1 MTFIIVRYMVIK
13 IGTCSLVVVHMILR
27 PLSAVVYWS
36 QTPRSVRKYVQ
47 IAFQLNAMAE
57 SLLLVYLVCSAALS
71 GKKNTFCTK

>member
-13 IGTCSLVVVHMILR
+13 IGTCSLVVVH
-27 PLSAVVYWS
+27 
-36 QTPRSVRKYVQ
+36 VQ

-71 GKKNTFCTK
+71 GKKNTF